1 MKRSCIRP
9 MTILLLS
16 LSSVTRGDAQLTAE
30 LIFPLQGKHVHSSTI
45 EELPNGDLIA
55 AWFYGSGERSA
66 DDVQI
71 MGSRLKKGTSKWE
84 TPFQM
89 ADTPDIPDCN
99 PVLYL
104 DAQERLFL
112 FWIVPHSNRWE
123 NSILKYRRADHPIG
137 TGAPDWTWQ
146 DIIILKPGDDL
157 PQQIR
162 DGIKQTDLDEGMW
175 AEYAP
180 KYSKLLADAA
190 TDPHKR
196 QKGWMG
202 RTRPLTL
209 PSGRIL
215 LPLYSDGFNIS
226 LVAISDDLGA
236 TWRASKAIVGLA
248 PIQPALARR
257 QNGDILAYCRDS
269 GAAPNRVMLSI
280 SMDDGESWSVTKDT
294 DIPNP
299 GSSLAMITLSD
310 HRWIMVFNDTER
322 GRHQLAV
329 ALSEDEGETW
339 PWKRY
344 LDAADTDRIASFSY
358 PTAIQSKDGT
368 VHVTYS
374 HVIKEGATKTGAAIN
389 HVAFDADWIKSR
401 EGQGDSP

>member
-1 MKRSCIRP
+1 MQRLSC
-9 MTILLLS
+9 LLI
-16 LSSVTRGDAQLTAE
+16 SVLLIHISHTGAADDLVGE
-30 LIFPLQGKHVHSSTI
+30 LIFPLQDKHVHSSTI

-71 MGSRLKKGTSKWE
+71 MGARKSARSAAWSQ
-84 TPFQM
+84 PFPM
-89 ADTPDIPDCN
+89 ADTPDVPDCN

-104 DAQERLFL
+104 DAQDRLWM

-123 NSILKYRRADHPIG
+123 NSILKYRRADDPSG
-137 TGAPDWTWQ
+137 PGAPKWTWQ

-157 PQQIR
+157 PDQIKA
-162 DGIKQTDLDEGMW
+162 GIRQTGLDEGMW

-180 KYSKLLADAA
+180 KYSHMLADAA
-190 TDPHKR
+190 SDPHKR

-226 LVAISDDLGA
+226 LVAISDDTGD
-236 TWRASKAIVGLA
+236 TWRASNAIVGLA

-269 GAAPNRVMLSI
+269 GGAPGRIQLSI
-280 SMDDGESWSVTKDT
+280 SKDDGETWSVTHDT

-299 GSSLAMITLSD
+299 GSSVALITTDD
-310 HRWIMVFNDTER
+310 HKWVMVFNDTEQ

-329 ALSEDEGETW
+329 ALSEDEGKTW

-344 LDAADTDRIASFSY
+344 LDKSSAPDGSFSY
-358 PTAIQSKDGT
+358 PTVIQTNDGNL
-368 VHVTYS
+368 HATYS
-374 HVIKEGATKTGAAIN
+374 HVIKNSPGSNGAAIK
-389 HVAFDADWIKSR
+389 HTAFSIDWIK
-401 EGQGDSP
+401 EK

>member
-1 MKRSCIRP
+1 MKH
-9 MTILLLS
+9 TIIGFIASILFGC
-16 LSSVTRGDAQLTAE
+16 SSILQAAE
-30 LIFPLQGKHVHSSTI
+30 TIEGRLIFPLQQKHVHSSTI

-55 AWFYGSGERSA
+55 AWFYGSGERTA

-71 MGSRLKKGTSKWE
+71 MGARLKKGSESWS

-99 PVLYL
+99 PVLHL
-104 DAQERLFL
+104 DAKDRLWL
-112 FWIVPHSNRWE
+112 YWIVPHSNRWE
-123 NSILKYRRADHPIG
+123 NSILKYRRADYPIG
-137 TGAPDWTWQ
+137 VGAPKWTWQ

-162 DGIKQTDLDEGMW
+162 DGLRQTNLDEGMW

-180 KYSKLLADAA
+180 QYSKMLAEAA
-190 TDPHKR
+190 SDPHKR

-209 PSGRIL
+209 PSGRVL

-226 LVAISDDLGA
+226 LMAISDDQGE
-236 TWRASKAIVGLA
+236 TWKASKPIVGLA

-269 GAAPNRVMLSI
+269 GGRPNRVMLSV
-280 SMDDGESWSVTKDT
+280 SKDDGESWTVSEDT

-299 GSSLAMITLSD
+299 GSSLAIVTLAD
-310 HRWIMVFNDTER
+310 HRWVMVLNDTER

-329 ALSEDEGETW
+329 ALSEDEGATW

-344 LDAADTDRIASFSY
+344 LDKADTDRIGSYSY
-358 PTAIQSKDGT
+358 PTVIQASDGT
-368 VHVTYS
+368 LHATYS
-374 HVIKEGATKTGAAIN
+374 YVNKEGPGKTGAAIK
-389 HVAFDADWIKSR
+389 HVSFSAAWIR
-401 EGQGDSP
+401 EN